1 MEPRLAPAAS
11 AAQPAANRAAA
22 PAAAQASLR
31 AQLLRLGLLE
41 QPAEA
46 GPAPG
51 MVEGLGRWLRW
62 TDAIPLAAALQ
73 PMTGL
78 RPQPADAAAWADEVA
93 RVRTGLERAIRSATA
108 ASQAETDFPSWRRR
122 HSAVQQAME
131 TAVAAL
137 RSQLRQALALQSP
150 EQARLAALD
159 AVISDALTHREEALL
174 ALLPAKLERHFD
186 RLQGTPGP
194 AGPDPRQPAWL
205 ITYRQDLQQLLQ
217 AELELRL
224 QPALGLLAALC
235 DTDLTPA

>member
-1 MEPRLAPAAS
+1 MEPRPTPAA
-11 AAQPAANRAAA
+11 AN

-41 QPAEA
+41 PAAEA

-73 PMTGL
+73 PVTGL
-78 RPQPADAAAWADEVA
+78 RPQPADAAAWTDELA
-93 RVRTGLERAIRSATA
+93 RVRTNLERAIRSATA
-108 ASQAETDFPSWRRR
+108 ASQAETDFPPWRRR
-122 HSAVQQAME
+122 HTAVQQAME

-137 RSQLRQALALQSP
+137 RGQLRTALALHSA

-174 ALLPAKLERHFD
+174 ALLPAKLERHFE
-186 RLQGTPGP
+186 RLRDA
-194 AGPDPRQPAWL
+194 AGPDPRQLAWL
-205 ITYRQDLQQLLQ
+205 ATYRQDLQQLLQ

-224 QPALGLLAALC
+224 QPALGLLAALR